1 MTTTIPLGRCEI
13 CQGKGVIQGIF
24 HRMECAGCH
33 GAGLVHKTTGEAL
46 EPAVMVVQL
55 LQRLGGVEGVIEQQ
69 RQHLERKGLAGAA
82 KDYAGQNNKRHR
94 GGGNWTGD

>member
-13 CQGKGVIQGIF
+13 CLGKRFIQGIF
-24 HRMECAGCH
+24 HRMECAGCN
-33 GAGLVHKTTGEAL
+33 GAGLVHESTGEAL
-46 EPAVMVVQL
+46 ESVVMVGQL
-55 LQRLGGVEGVIEQQ
+55 IQRLGGVEGVIEQQ
-69 RQHLERKGLAGAA
+69 RQQLERKGLAGAA

>member
-1 MTTTIPLGRCEI
+1 MNTTIPLGRCEI
-13 CQGKGVIQGIF
+13 CLGKGVIQGIF

-33 GAGLVHKTTGEAL
+33 GAGLVHKATGEAL
-46 EPAVMVVQL
+46 EPAVMVGQL
-55 LQRLGGVEGVIEQQ
+55 RQRLGGVEGVIEQQ
-69 RQHLERKGLAGAA
+69 RQQLERAGLAGAA